1 MWPGRQGGAGL
12 GLQAIDQVDDIEE
25 TPSDAGPGNGN
36 GEVVL
41 ACSGAADKDDIAL
54 LSEERSDGQFAD
66 QPFID
71 RGAGE
76 VELLQVIGQ

>member
-1 MWPGRQGGAGL
+1 
-12 GLQAIDQVDDIEE
+12 
-25 TPSDAGPGNGN
+25 
-36 GEVVL
+36 VVL